1 MAEPERRSR
10 RRKRRRPQKKILA
23 VGGLLVLALLGL
35 AFLRVKQ
42 PEVYELDTNA
52 ASMEEDGPQS
62 IEKLQEQLQSQADV
76 SSFRL
81 QINGRP
87 RVTGDQAELLL
98 GNPVENKLSL
108 SVSII
113 LNEDGET
120 LYKSGSLV
128 PGAQVLTVALKRT
141 LPPGDYPA
149 TAICTASN
157 PETGGSAGS
166 PVRIDLLLH
175 SVETE
180 TAP

>member
-10 RRKRRRPQKKILA
+10 RRKRRRPQKKKVA
-23 VGGLLVLALLGL
+23 AGGLLVLALLGF

-42 PEVYELDTNA
+42 PAVYELDTNA
-52 ASMEEDGPQS
+52 ATMEDGGTQS
-62 IEKLQEQLQSQADV
+62 IEKLQAQLQSQADA

-128 PGAQVLTVALKRT
+128 PGAQVLTAALKRT
-141 LPPGDYPA
+141 LPPGEYAA
-149 TAICTASN
+149 TAVCTASD
-157 PETGGSAGS
+157 PETGGAVGS
-166 PVRIDLLLH
+166 PVMIDLLLNV
-175 SVETE
+175 VEAA
-180 TAP
+180 APP